1 MTAVSSAVHRSAAI
15 DSPAHLSVCLQATQE
30 ELQQALDASSRNACF
45 KDRCQILERD
55 LEQRRGTQQ
64 RLEAAL
70 RLAETNTNDLRNQLQ
85 ISDSTAATLA
95 EDLRRLTPPAMRDA
109 AVQVVLAHDPTST
122 PDTPHNSPPLRQHS
136 LQQMLQSISSQ
147 QSLAGHSLSD
157 LQLLDSS
164 LGRIS
169 SEVRSALTSRMA
181 AELQR
186 RDEALKAAQHA
197 VEELQ
202 HGCALCMEHPKQV
215 ALNCGHQTCQL
226 CSAPLEECPFCRVPV
241 TVKLTLFQN

>member
-1 MTAVSSAVHRSAAI
+1 MQCRAAVGSSA
-15 DSPAHLSVCLQATQE
+15 HLTVCLQATQE
-30 ELQQALDASSRNACF
+30 ELQQALGAGSRNACF
-45 KDRCQILERD
+45 KDRCQLLERD
-55 LEQRRGTQQ
+55 LEQRRGAQQ

-70 RLAETNTNDLRNQLQ
+70 RLAETNSNDLRNQLQ
-85 ISDSTAATLA
+85 TSDSTAATLR
-95 EDLRRLTPPAMRDA
+95 EDLRRLTPPATRDA
-109 AVQVVLAHDPTST
+109 AVQVAMAHDPTST
-122 PDTPHNSPPLRQHS
+122 PDSPRGFRPLPQQS
-136 LQQMLQSISSQ
+136 LQQMLQSIMSQ
-147 QSLAGHSLSD
+147 QFLAGHSLSD

-164 LGRIS
+164 LGQAC
-169 SEVRSALTSRMA
+169 SEVRRALAFSVA
-181 AELQR
+181 AELHS

-241 TVKLTLFQN
+241 TVKLTLF

>member
-1 MTAVSSAVHRSAAI
+1 MQCRAAI
-15 DSPAHLSVCLQATQE
+15 DSPAHLSVSLQATQE

-45 KDRCQILERD
+45 KDRCQVLERD
-55 LEQRRGTQQ
+55 LEQHRGTQQ

-70 RLAETNTNDLRNQLQ
+70 RLAETNSSDLRNQLQ
-85 ISDSTAATLA
+85 ISDSTAAALR
-95 EDLRRLTPPAMRDA
+95 EDLRRRTPPAMRDA
-109 AVQVVLAHDPTST
+109 AVQVVLAHDPNSA
-122 PDTPHNSPPLRQHS
+122 PDSPREVPPLPQQS
-136 LQQMLQSISSQ
+136 LQQMLQSITSQ
-147 QSLAGHSLSD
+147 QSLAGQSLSD

-164 LGRIS
+164 FGQAS
-169 SEVRSALTSRMA
+169 SEVRSALASSVA
-181 AELQR
+181 AKLHS

-226 CSAPLEECPFCRVPV
+226 CSVPLEECPFCRMPV
-241 TVKLTLFQN
+241 TVKLVLF